1 MQYNRS
7 VIAQN
12 TSIAASQVITLDLPV
27 NPLSHLMVNLQGLN
41 VTDEATLAQILAR
54 MTKIEVLHR
63 GASIFSMSGTDTHAL
78 NAIYFGQ
85 MPILTNQIA
94 TDNATRNVTL
104 IVPFGRKL
112 YNPEECFPA
121 TRKGELQ
128 LQITFSAS
136 EAEID
141 NLVLQVEAIEL
152 FGAAPKQFLKL
163 TTLTKTP
170 TATGDLDIDLP
181 INNRLAGI
189 TVFSTTVPTTT
200 ATTKTVNSV
209 KMLADNK
216 ENMFSLSNWESLHGE
231 LLNRIGHR
239 EDYDGS
245 ADNDDIR
252 QYAHMDFS
260 PERSDEFLV
269 DTKSFANLKLRVNA
283 GDTNVLRL
291 FPWEMVLSTED
302 ISN

>member
-12 TSIAASQVITLDLPV
+12 TAIVASQVITLDLPV
-27 NPLSHLMVNLQGLN
+27 NPLSHLMLNLQGLN

-54 MTKIEVLHR
+54 MSKIEVLHR
-63 GASIFSMSGTDTHAL
+63 GASIISLSGADLHAM
-78 NAIYFGQ
+78 NALMLGN
-85 MPILTNQIA
+85 MPILTNQVA

-104 IVPFGRKL
+104 ILPFGRSL
-112 YNPEECFPA
+112 YDPKECFPA

-128 LQITFSAS
+128 LQITFSSS
-136 EAEID
+136 EADID

-152 FGAAPKQFLKL
+152 FGATPEQFLKL

-181 INNRLAGI
+181 INNRIAGI
-189 TVFSTTVPTTT
+189 GLFSTTVPTTT
-200 ATTKTVNSV
+200 VTTKTINSV
-209 KMLADNK
+209 KLLADNK
-216 ENMFSLSNWESLHGE
+216 ENMFSLANWESLHGE
-231 LLNRIGHR
+231 ALNRIGHR

-245 ADNDDIR
+245 ADNDDISK
-252 QYAHMDFS
+252 YAIMDFS
-260 PERSDEFLV
+260 PKNSDDFLL
-269 DTKSFANLKLRVNA
+269 DTKGFANLKLRINA

-291 FPWEMVLSTED
+291 LVQELVLSSEQ
-302 ISN
+302 IVA